1 MSADTAAQTTRRRA
15 TKLGTVTSNKMTK
28 SVVVRVDRT
37 VAHKQYKRFVK
48 RTSQFLAHD
57 ERGECRIGD
66 RVEIVE
72 CRPLSARKRWR
83 VRRVVR
89 KAGAADAVALL
100 PEPGA

>member
-1 MSADTAAQTTRRRA
+1 MTGDTAARPERRRA
-15 TKLGTVTSNKMTK
+15 AKVGTVTSNKMTK

-48 RTSQFLAHD
+48 RTSRFLAHD

-89 KAGAADAVALL
+89 RASAADDPTTLV
-100 PEPGA
+100 EPGV